1 MRRSSPLSHL
11 SLFNPTRVTVWVLV
25 RAIMLITFSAPV
37 FADDQVVNS
46 AENFAIAP
54 AKENKTPVFSQLSPA
69 VPGIFSGP
77 LFADPKFEKLAE
89 NSAEANE
96 TINEAITSEKV
107 SDEKNSVSAD
117 RTTSPSNP
125 DEIHIR
131 AEQMT
136 GRPARILNLD
146 GQVEIVRGISTI
158 DSNTAEYHIVED
170 LVMANS
176 NVRMLRNRD
185 CYRGNTLQM
194 QMDTGEG
201 YLTNPVYQLE
211 KNNARGSA
219 QRIDFVDEDQSIVEQ
234 GIYTTCEGTKPDW
247 YLSSSRLNLDTAR
260 DEAVA
265 HGGVVYFKEV
275 PIIASPWLSFPISG
289 ARRSGIL
296 PPVYSSTTTGG
307 IEFTL
312 PYYVDIAPNR
322 DATLFSTYITKRG
335 LQLGGEFRYL
345 DPTYAGQFFGEVTPK
360 DQITGTTRY
369 SLSFLH
375 NQSLPSGVSMNWNY
389 NRASDNQYAVD
400 YSHSITESSQH
411 LLPQTFS
418 LAYSAL
424 WGSVGL
430 LTSNYQVLQ
439 DAENSIVK
447 PYEIMPKLYSH
458 LEGSDDLGGF
468 DWSLDTEYANFNSQT
483 AVNAQRIALN
493 AQLSYPVTSSYY
505 FVTPKVLYH
514 LSDYQLGSKLTPGSP
529 AKLTLSVP
537 TFSLD
542 SGLYFERNTSLSG
555 RNIIQT
561 LEPRLFYVKTPY
573 RDQSNIPLFDTGISD
588 ISFFQM
594 FTENRFSGQD
604 RVGDANQLTAGLISR
619 AIEMDGQERI
629 RLGLAQRFSFT
640 QPLVVNNPLF
650 AASKSDVIFTAN
662 GKLTN
667 TLSTNAVWQ
676 YSQSQ
681 HSTGKMS
688 YGLKW
693 QPAPMKVINAE
704 YRYQQV
710 SEVNREVMR
719 QLDLSIQWPIAPRWY
734 GVARTNY
741 SIRDQRILDGLVGV
755 EYKQDCWI
763 FRAVAQRYLVPS
775 TVATIT
781 SNSTTSL
788 FLQLELNGL
797 SRIGTNPLEVLKR
810 SIPGYQP
817 INQPTT
823 QTYY

>member
-11 SLFNPTRVTVWVLV
+11 SLFNPIRLTVSVMV
-25 RAIMLITFSAPV
+25 QTIMLITFSAPV
-37 FADDQVVNS
+37 LADDQVV
-46 AENFAIAP
+46 AA
-54 AKENKTPVFSQLSPA
+54 
-69 VPGIFSGP
+69 
-77 LFADPKFEKLAE
+77 
-89 NSAEANE
+89 
-96 TINEAITSEKV
+96 
-107 SDEKNSVSAD
+107 
-117 RTTSPSNP
+117 TTSPASP

-136 GRPARILNLD
+136 GRPERILNLD

-158 DSNTAEYHIVED
+158 DADTAEYHVVED
-170 LVMANS
+170 LVMANG

-194 QMDTGEG
+194 QMDTGAG
-201 YLTNPVYQLE
+201 YLTNPDYQLE
-211 KNNARGSA
+211 KNNARGLA

-234 GIYTTCEGTKPDW
+234 GTYTTCEGTKPDW
-247 YLSSSRLNLDTAR
+247 YLSSSRLSLDTGR
-260 DEAVA
+260 DEGVA
-265 HGGVVYFKEV
+265 RGGVVYFKDV

-296 PPVYSSTTTGG
+296 PPIYSSTTTGG

-312 PYYVDIAPNR
+312 PYYVNIAPNR
-322 DATLFSTYITKRG
+322 DATLFPKYITKRG

-345 DPTYAGQFFGEVTPK
+345 DPAYAGRFFGEVTPT
-360 DQITGTTRY
+360 DQITNTTRY
-369 SLSFLH
+369 SLSYLH
-375 NQSLPSGVSMNWNY
+375 NQTLPSGVSMSWNY
-389 NRASDNQYAVD
+389 NRASDDQYAVD

-411 LLPQTFS
+411 LLPQAFA
-418 LAYSAL
+418 LAYGGT

-439 DAENSIVK
+439 DAGNTIEK

-458 LEGSDDLGGF
+458 LEGTDNLGGF
-468 DWSLDTEYANFNSQT
+468 DWSLDTEYANFNSET
-483 AVNAQRIALN
+483 AVNAQRLALN
-493 AQLSYPVTSSYY
+493 AQLSYPIAGSYY

-514 LSDYQLGSKLTPGSP
+514 LSDYQLGAKLTPGSP
-529 AKLTLSVP
+529 ANLTLSVP

-542 SGLYFERNTSLSG
+542 SGLYFERDTSLFG
-555 RNIIQT
+555 RHITQT

-573 RDQSNIPLFDTGISD
+573 RDQSNIPLFDTSISD
-588 ISFFQM
+588 INFFQI

-604 RVGDANQLTAGLISR
+604 RVSDANQLTAGLISR
-619 AIEMDGQERI
+619 AIEMDGQERL
-629 RLGLAQRFSFT
+629 RLGIAQRYSFS
-640 QPLVVNNPLF
+640 QPLVVDNPSF
-650 AASKSDVIFTAN
+650 QTRKIQDGQIIYTTHPTIPSRSDIIFSAS
-662 GKLTN
+662 GKLTD
-667 TLSTNAVWQ
+667 TIITNALWQ

-681 HSTGKMS
+681 HGTGKMS
-688 YGLKW
+688 YGLRW
-693 QPAPMKVINAE
+693 QPGPMKVVNAE

-710 SEVNREVMR
+710 SEVNPEIMR
-719 QLDLSIQWPIAPRWY
+719 QIDISVQWPIAPRWY

-741 SIRDQRILDGLVGV
+741 SIEDQRILDGLVGL

-797 SRIGTNPLEVLKR
+797 SKIGTNPLEVLKR

-817 INQPTT
+817 VNQPTT

>member
-1 MRRSSPLSHL
+1 M
-11 SLFNPTRVTVWVLV
+11 VLV
-25 RAIMLITFSAPV
+25 TFSAPV
-37 FADDQVVNS
+37 LANDQAVSS
-46 AENFAIAP
+46 A
-54 AKENKTPVFSQLSPA
+54 TPL
-69 VPGIFSGP
+69 FSGP
-77 LFADPKFEKLAE
+77 LFADPRFEKSE
-89 NSAEANE
+89 E
-96 TINEAITSEKV
+96 TSKKV
-107 SDEKNSVSAD
+107 SNEKNSTSAD
-117 RTTSPSNP
+117 QAKSPPDP

-146 GQVEIVRGISTI
+146 GQVKVVRGVSTI
-158 DSNTAEYHIVED
+158 NSDTAEYHIVED

-176 NVRMLRNRD
+176 NVRMLRNKD
-185 CYRGNTLQM
+185 CYRGDTLQM
-194 QMDTGEG
+194 QMDTSEG

-219 QRIDFVDEDQSIVEQ
+219 QRIDFVGEAQSEVDQ
-234 GIYTTCEGTKPDW
+234 GTYTTCAGTKPDW
-247 YLSSSRLNLDTAR
+247 YLTSSRLNLDTDR

-265 HGGVVYFKEV
+265 HGGVVYFKDV
-275 PIIASPWLSFPISG
+275 PIVASPWLSFPISG
-289 ARRSGIL
+289 ARRSGFL
-296 PPVYSSTTTGG
+296 PPVYNSTTKGG

-312 PYYVDIAPNR
+312 PYYVNIAPNR
-322 DATLFSTYITKRG
+322 DATLFPTYIAKRG

-345 DPTYAGQFFGEVTPK
+345 DPAYNGRFFGEVTPQ

-369 SLSFLH
+369 ALSYLH
-375 NQSLPSGVSMNWNY
+375 NQSLPSGISMNWNY
-389 NRASDNQYAVD
+389 NRASDDQYAVD

-418 LAYSAL
+418 LAYGAA

-439 DAENSIVK
+439 DANNSIVK

-458 LEGSDDLGGF
+458 LERSDVLGGF
-468 DWSLDTEYANFNSQT
+468 DWSLDTEYANFSSDT
-483 AVNAQRIALN
+483 AVNAQRVALN
-493 AQLSYPVTSSYY
+493 AQLSYPISGSYY
-505 FVTPKVLYH
+505 FVTPKILYH
-514 LSDYQLGSKLTPGSP
+514 LSDYRLGAKLTPGAP
-529 AKLTLSVP
+529 DNLTLSVP

-542 SGLYFERNTSLSG
+542 SGLYFERNTSLFG
-555 RNIIQT
+555 RDIIQT

-573 RDQSNIPLFDTGISD
+573 RDQSNIPLLDTGISD

-629 RLGLAQRFSFT
+629 RLGLAQRFSFST
-640 QPLVVNNPLF
+640 PLVVGNPSF
-650 AASKSDVIFTAN
+650 PTSKSDLIFAAN
-662 GKLTN
+662 GKLTD

-688 YGLKW
+688 YGLRW
-693 QPAPMKVINAE
+693 QPAPMKVVNAE
-704 YRYQQV
+704 YRYQRV
-710 SEVNREVMR
+710 SEVNPEVMR
-719 QLDLSIQWPIAPRWY
+719 QIDVSVQWPIAPRWY

-741 SIRDQRILDGLVGV
+741 SVVDKRILDGLIGV

-775 TVATIT
+775 TVATVT
-781 SNSTTSL
+781 SSSTTSL
-788 FLQLELNGL
+788 FLQLELSGL
-797 SRIGTNPLEVLKR
+797 SRIGTNPLEVLRR

-817 INQPTT
+817 VNQPIT